1 MPKYKLSNGKY
12 LNVNDTDVSAFLDSE
27 VSNGAVVYEE
37 KKAQDPAKETANVGS
52 GNQAVNTDSNSEN
65 GSSDS
70 SKNDEEFFASFG
82 IKNLEFKN
90 SEEDPIPETRNV
102 EKPTNVTVVE
112 STGVRKGQ
120 LPKAT
125 PKKYIKKVKEVKT
138 TASAVFNSNTPYQL
152 GIEGQSITELSEDPS
167 FFSDI
172 RSEIKDAHS
181 RNFPDGQL
189 PSNYDID
196 NIVKAQIKKLTNK
209 EEDERRDEARDLV
222 SFAVDNGTYDFKLNT
237 GAKLHISEIS
247 TEAQDLAN
255 VITETREL
263 QEILQGDG
271 TYDEKLA
278 AQAKLTELAPLA
290 AEALNAYDEDLT
302 FMFDNE
308 TGRRLTQP
316 EVEAKEA
323 AGEED
328 EMTDFEGEL
337 NELEGYYKDLDL
349 ESLEQAYF
357 GHVLE
362 YEDYQ
367 RDRNRT
373 IDLKPTDGGL
383 AIALGNY
390 GYEAEDGVFKNVK
403 YSDLMNFQDQ
413 EELLQSSIYNPNG
426 DLVPQLGKTLQAVNK
441 DRKKLNL
448 EREAFKTAYLLNID
462 PGSIEQSKTSRFFE
476 SVTEATIGGEA
487 TERIGTTTRKEL
499 DVLDSVF
506 YDAGITMT
514 KAQKDNFERS
524 WGMNVTEGVGAFMP
538 ELVKFYF
545 ANKVAGAAGITRLI
559 AGTKNKP
566 LKFTLGALLEEAKFK
581 AVTKGESQTGGGV
594 GFFVGGS
601 LMRKIMPY
609 RFQGDLG
616 VFNPFLEKIVLAGP
630 GGALGSEAALF
641 TESVYKDVMNSQAFR
656 TSMEKEYGDLGEVGS
671 RVGVNLAVFALIG
684 GLGVKGTDFK
694 SMAAKQRLL
703 EKTEKE
709 LNDNFRKKQSFKG
722 PGREASPFSKEVLLT
737 DKEISQKENL
747 INLLKS
753 EAMVANKEFNK
764 LDIASVK
771 ANMNAAQL
779 ILNSDKATP
788 YEIKAAKKIIN
799 QGTANIAA
807 AQRQVN
813 RQFNEMRRSGI
824 LGDKVSLEIVEGG
837 EKTNGAKALYDT
849 VTGKFTVDI
858 LKYKPGVFAQE
869 AGHAFM
875 KMAFKNSPELAQQFK
890 DVIKNDFN
898 KALQGERF
906 DYNGKKGLT
915 FEEAIDAAYGKN
927 VRAEE
932 YVMNAVEFL
941 QNPKYANLLLNKGLL
956 PSLKRTLVNTGKKA
970 GFDLSSNVDLGAS
983 NLNRASQ
990 LLEFMYSM
998 GRVSEGGSARGIKKN
1013 FEKFSNIVID
1023 GKKLID
1029 VFGAEIN
1036 APKDIIK
1043 DLKSV
1048 EITESEKKDTF
1059 SKMDKA
1065 YKEMVEAGSSTDQVG
1080 VMVGYE
1086 MEPLVRKFVKSYID
1100 KKGLDVE
1107 QSYIDQ
1113 ITSDIALSSGKG
1125 SIGVAQMVGTW
1136 TRGQELIKYVK
1147 DNPDATLEQAR
1158 TKAAEIG
1165 IQDRTSKATGE
1176 STVENF
1182 FDMAKGK
1189 KPEAKLTS
1197 YIYGQLPKRVLGT
1210 MQKPEYADVF
1220 NTVSLDPIKA
1230 DRRQET
1236 GEVVETGFVD
1246 SSSPEL
1252 YTRVSRKKAEVTL
1265 GLSPEAVETI
1275 EGLGE
1280 SILKT
1285 IKLKDLDATSVGTIK
1300 MSDGKVIDVA
1310 MLPGDKARYTIDGET
1325 VTVRARSPKEV
1336 SKSLETTNE
1345 FVKSKEGTSTK
1356 QILENSKDYIYNV
1369 LEKEAGALTDN
1380 YTATPQYEA
1389 FVDKAFPLFKKY
1401 ISQSAVNKRFALFKE
1416 RVINTKTGEQ
1426 ARYATS
1432 AGKKVF
1438 TKKDVTLAEWRK
1450 YAIGDG
1456 TKRIDGVRRSL
1467 IEALSAE
1474 LGFDSVMQTLGK
1486 EAMREQIESRQ
1497 ETMSVKLVDNYVAVI
1512 AKQLDRDNP
1521 TEMASALI
1529 TEVVK
1534 AKNLSEKEAKNLI
1547 IGTLIDKD
1555 GNTRLS
1561 EELLKSADGALME
1574 GNINDLV
1581 RIELRKKANFI
1592 EKEGI
1597 VNELMTDK
1605 LIKSSEVFDKI
1616 LGEEISKQ
1624 KLQNDFAKL
1633 ETTTKESIDSFI
1645 KTTKE
1650 VISLIPKEIV
1660 EGITVA
1666 KNPTTKGTLVAHITG
1681 FTGRRTKDGRLLNT
1695 DMFRKDIMPKA
1706 GKTNSEASPEL
1717 KILWEKF
1724 TKSAKANNEEG
1735 KGFTIGYK
1743 AKKFQE
1749 NLDIIQ
1755 NIEGMSIE
1763 NKIKAANE
1771 LPKDL
1776 RDAAIA
1782 DLRVKEDFLE
1792 AMLFTI
1798 GEVGS
1803 KLSGEKLY
1811 QYSIDVSKY
1820 LLNNDGTGLRS
1831 FSSEIYREFSDASYK
1846 AKNEHLKAK
1855 ATFGAEVLDALLRGE
1870 LNDLVKIGEITNK
1883 FKSIIGSKKGQKLS
1897 DNLIGYSVENMD
1909 RLKMITSK
1917 LTKKNLSNLDISKLK
1932 EFYNWN
1938 TKETAYQEMIN
1949 EYAKEAFDFPVKAD
1963 KKAIANNNTIAPAE
1977 VLMNSEKLSTTQ
1989 PAERSEAFA
1998 SKDIKL
2004 SKELNDMIERKKGI
2018 PSTEII
2024 SKSAAA
2030 NIGRKKGKFDLY
2042 LPPNAEDFQG
2052 LMYKLYGKGKQG
2064 NKDMEWVKENL
2075 LAPFGRAEN
2084 AISSY
2089 KQNLAADYK
2098 ALEKGLGEIDGKV
2111 NKETLDKLKEV
2122 GYNAD
2127 QAVRVA
2133 IWNKLGIEIPNIKV
2147 IEAAKLGRIVNSDP
2161 RLKAYAEGVMAITK
2175 TKEKFPSPGENWFSS
2190 NIRYDL
2196 FKYANEG
2203 VRTRFLQ
2210 EWQENVDAIFT
2221 KDNLNKME
2229 AAYGSNYVKN
2239 LVEKLR
2245 VMKSGKARPENLN
2258 PAAQKGLDYINGSV
2272 GVIMWVNTRSAVL
2285 QTISAVNYLNWSDNN
2300 PIAVAKTLANPKEFA
2315 RTFTEIFNSD
2325 FLKQRREGL
2334 ELNIEEAEIA
2344 RAVERSKGK
2353 ARNIYD
2359 YLIRIG
2365 FKPTQ
2370 IADSFAIAIGG
2381 TPLYLNRTKTYVKAG
2396 MSLEAAKKKA
2406 FEDFREISEE
2416 NQQSSRTDRV
2426 SNIQTGILGRL
2437 IFAFNNTPMQMSRL
2451 MKKRVL
2457 DFANGRGDWKTNI
2470 SGAVYYGAI
2479 QSIIFYAMQQAAA
2492 RDLFGGDEEGG
2503 SKEESEFNK
2512 AKRTKKKA
2520 YLANSVIDGFLNG
2533 SGLPGKILVNAKN
2546 TLRSYLKEN
2555 KRGYSADYGNTILE
2569 ATSISPPLSS
2579 KLKKA
2584 YSGFKAIKYFEGTK
2598 KGKKELKEY
2607 DGNPL
2612 LNPLLMAKVKIFS
2625 GATNIPADRILRK
2638 LENMDAAVHEE
2649 SIDMMTRIAL
2659 AGGWDKW
2666 SLGFYDKVFV
2676 PQEQLA
2682 EEKANRRKAGTE
2694 KAKVTRAKN
2703 KQAKKEAEIQKLM
2716 EELKSSNFTNE
2727 IKK

>member
-1 MPKYKLSNGKY
+1 MPKYKLANGKY
-12 LNVNDTDVSAFLDSE
+12 VNVSEENVSAFLDSE
-27 VSNGAVVYEE
+27 DGKGASLFEE

-90 SEEDPIPETRNV
+90 SEENPIPETRNV
-102 EKPTNVTVVE
+102 EKPTNATVIE
-112 STGVRKGQ
+112 STGVRKVQ

-189 PSNYDID
+189 PSNYDLD

-278 AQAKLTELAPLA
+278 AQAKLAELAPLA

-383 AIALGNY
+383 AIALRNY

-487 TERIGTTTRKEL
+487 TERIGTTARKEL

-514 KAQKDNFERS
+514 QAQKDNFERS

-671 RVGVNLAVFALIG
+671 RVAVNMAVFSLIG
-684 GLGVKGTDFK
+684 GLGVKKTDFK

-709 LNDNFRKKQSFKG
+709 LNDNFRKKQSLKG

-747 INLLKS
+747 INLLS
-753 EAMVANKEFNK
+753 NEAMVANREFNK

-813 RQFNEMRRSGI
+813 RQFNEMRKSGI
-824 LGDKVSLEIVEGG
+824 LGDKISLEIVEGS
-837 EKTNGAKALYDT
+837 EKTNGAKALYDP
-849 VTGKFTVDI
+849 VTKKFTVDI

-875 KMAFKNSPELAQQFK
+875 DMAFKNNPELAKQFK

-906 DYNGKKGLT
+906 DYNGKKDLT

-956 PSLKRTLVNTGKKA
+956 PSLKRTLINTGKKA
-970 GFDLSSNVDLGAS
+970 GFDLSSNVDLGSS

-1136 TRGQELIKYVK
+1136 ARGQELIKYVK

-1189 KPEAKLTS
+1189 KPEAELTS

-1230 DRRQET
+1230 DRRQEI

-1300 MSDGKVIDVA
+1300 MSDGKVVDVA

-1380 YTATPQYEA
+1380 YTATSQYEA
-1389 FVDKAFPLFKKY
+1389 FVDKAFPLFKNY

-1529 TEVVK
+1529 TEVAK

-1555 GNTRLS
+1555 GNIRLS

-1581 RIELRKKANFI
+1581 RIELRKKADFI

-1605 LIKSSEVFDKI
+1605 LIKSSEIFDKI
-1616 LGEEISKQ
+1616 LSEEISKQ

-1633 ETTTKESIDSFI
+1633 ETTTKESINSFI

-1666 KNPTTKGTLVAHITG
+1666 TNPTTKGTLVAHITG

-1724 TKSAKANNEEG
+1724 TKSAKANNVKG

-1755 NIEGMSIE
+1755 NLKGTSVE

-1771 LPKDL
+1771 LPKDQ

-1803 KLSGEKLY
+1803 KLSGKELY

-1831 FSSEIYREFSDASYK
+1831 FSSEIYREFSDVSYK

-1855 ATFGAEVLDALLRGE
+1855 ATFGAEVLNALLRGE

-1949 EYAKEAFDFPVKAD
+1949 EYAKEAFNFPVKAD

-2098 ALEKGLGEIDGKV
+2098 ALEKALGEIDGKV

-2359 YLIRIG
+2359 YLIKIG

-2457 DFANGRGDWKTNI
+2457 DLVNRRGDWKTNI
-2470 SGAVYYGAI
+2470 SGAVYYGAV

-2492 RDLFGGDEEGG
+2492 RDLFGGDEEGV

-2533 SGLPGKILVNAKN
+2533 SGLPGKVLVNAKN

-2569 ATSISPPLSS
+2569 VTSISPPLSS

-2676 PQEQLA
+2676 PQQQLE

>member
-1 MPKYKLSNGKY
+1 MPKYKLANGKY
-12 LNVNDTDVSAFLDSE
+12 VNVSEENVSAFLDSE
-27 VSNGAVVYEE
+27 DGKGASLFEE
-37 KKAQDPAKETANVGS
+37 KKAQGPAKETANVGS
-52 GNQAVNTDSNSEN
+52 GNQAVNTDSNSES

-102 EKPTNVTVVE
+102 EKPTNVTVIE
-112 STGVRKGQ
+112 STGVRKVQ

-138 TASAVFNSNTPYQL
+138 IANAVFNSNTPYQL

-181 RNFPDGQL
+181 RNFPDSQL

-278 AQAKLTELAPLA
+278 AQAKLAELAPLA

-373 IDLKPTDGGL
+373 IDLKPTDGYL
-383 AIALGNY
+383 AMALNNY

-462 PGSIEQSKTSRFFE
+462 PGSIEQSKISRFFE
-476 SVTEATIGGEA
+476 AATEATIGGEA
-487 TERIGTTTRKEL
+487 TERIGTTARKEL
-499 DVLDSVF
+499 DVLENVF
-506 YDAGITMT
+506 YEADITMT
-514 KAQKDNFERS
+514 QAQKDNFERS
-524 WGMNVTEGVGAFMP
+524 FGMNVTEGVGAFMP

-609 RFQGDLG
+609 RFQGDLA
-616 VFNPFLEKIVLAGP
+616 VFNPFLEKVVLAGP

-641 TESVYKDVMNSQAFR
+641 TEAVYKDVMGSKAFR
-656 TSMEKEYGDLGEVGS
+656 TSIEEEYGDLGEVGS
-671 RVGVNLAVFALIG
+671 RVAVNMAVFSLIG
-684 GLGVKGTDFK
+684 GLGAKKTDFK
-694 SMAAKQRLL
+694 NMAAKQRLL

-709 LNDNFRKKQSFKG
+709 LNDNFRKKQTLKG

-747 INLLKS
+747 INLLNS
-753 EAMVANKEFNK
+753 EIMVANKEFNK

-771 ANMNAAQL
+771 ANMDAAQL

-813 RQFNEMRRSGI
+813 RQFNEMRKSGI
-824 LGDKVSLEIVEGG
+824 LGDKISLEIVEGS
-837 EKTNGAKALYDT
+837 EKTNGAKALYDP
-849 VTGKFTVDI
+849 VTKKFTVDI

-875 KMAFKNSPELAQQFK
+875 DMAFKNNPELAQQFK

-906 DYNGKKGLT
+906 DYNGKKDLT

-956 PSLKRTLVNTGKKA
+956 PSLKRTLINTGKKA

-1136 TRGQELIKYVK
+1136 ARGQELIKYVK
-1147 DNPDATLEQAR
+1147 DNPNATLEQAR

-1230 DRRQET
+1230 DRRQEI

-1300 MSDGKVIDVA
+1300 MSDGKVVDVA

-1336 SKSLETTNE
+1336 SKRLETTNE

-1369 LEKEAGALTDN
+1369 LEKEAGALIDN

-1389 FVDKAFPLFKKY
+1389 FVDKAFPLFKNY

-1529 TEVVK
+1529 TEVAK

-1547 IGTLIDKD
+1547 ISTLIDKD

-1581 RIELRKKANFI
+1581 RIELRKKADFI

-1605 LIKSSEVFDKI
+1605 LIKSSEVFDKM
-1616 LGEEISKQ
+1616 LGEKISKQ

-1666 KNPTTKGTLVAHITG
+1666 KNPSTKGALVAHVTG

-1724 TKSAKANNEEG
+1724 TKSAKDNNVKG

-1771 LPKDL
+1771 LPKDQ

-1803 KLSGEKLY
+1803 KLSGKELY

-1883 FKSIIGSKKGQKLS
+1883 FNSIIGSKKGQELS
-1897 DNLIGYSVENMD
+1897 DNLIGYSIESMD

-1989 PAERSEAFA
+1989 PAERSEVFA

-2098 ALEKGLGEIDGKV
+2098 ALEKALGEIDGKV

-2175 TKEKFPSPGENWFSS
+2175 TKDKFPSPSENWFSS

-2359 YLIRIG
+2359 YLIKIG

-2437 IFAFNNTPMQMSRL
+2437 VFAFNNTPMQMARL

-2470 SGAVYYGAI
+2470 SGAAYYGAI

-2492 RDLFGGDEEGG
+2492 RDLFGGDEGGG
-2503 SKEESEFNK
+2503 SSEESEFNK

-2546 TLRSYLKEN
+2546 TLRSYLEEN
-2555 KRGYSADYGNTILE
+2555 KKGYSADYGNTVLE

-2598 KGKKELKEY
+2598 KGKKQLKEY

-2625 GATNIPADRILRK
+2625 GATNIPADRVLRK
-2638 LENMDAAVHEE
+2638 LENMDAAIHEE

-2676 PQEQLA
+2676 PQQQLE

>member
-1 MPKYKLSNGKY
+1 M
-12 LNVNDTDVSAFLDSE
+12 
-27 VSNGAVVYEE
+27 
-37 KKAQDPAKETANVGS
+37 
-52 GNQAVNTDSNSEN
+52 
-65 GSSDS
+65 
-70 SKNDEEFFASFG
+70 
-82 IKNLEFKN
+82 
-90 SEEDPIPETRNV
+90 
-102 EKPTNVTVVE
+102 
-112 STGVRKGQ
+112 Q

-209 EEDERRDEARDLV
+209 EEEERRDEARDLV

-263 QEILQGDG
+263 QEILQGNG

-278 AQAKLTELAPLA
+278 AQAKLAELAPLA

-373 IDLKPTDGGL
+373 IDLKPTDGYL

-476 SVTEATIGGEA
+476 AVTEATIGGEA
-487 TERIGTTTRKEL
+487 TERIGTTARKEL
-499 DVLDSVF
+499 DVLENVF
-506 YDAGITMT
+506 YDADITMT

-609 RFQGDLG
+609 RFQGDLA

-684 GLGVKGTDFK
+684 GLGVKRTDFK

-813 RQFNEMRRSGI
+813 RQFNEMRKSGI
-824 LGDKVSLEIVEGG
+824 LGDKISLEIVEGS
-837 EKTNGAKALYDT
+837 EKTNGAKALYDP
-849 VTGKFTVDI
+849 VTKKFTVDI

-875 KMAFKNSPELAQQFK
+875 DMAFKNNPELAQQFK

-906 DYNGKKGLT
+906 DYNGKKDLT

-927 VRAEE
+927 VKAEE

-956 PSLKRTLVNTGKKA
+956 PSLKRTLINTGKKA

-998 GRVSEGGSARGIKKN
+998 GRVSEGGTARGIKKN
-1013 FEKFSNIVID
+1013 FEKFSNIAID
-1023 GKKLID
+1023 GKKLIN

-1136 TRGQELIKYVK
+1136 ARGQELIKYVK
-1147 DNPDATLEQAR
+1147 DNPEATLEQAR

-1230 DRRQET
+1230 DRRQEI
-1236 GEVVETGFVD
+1236 GEVIETGFVD

-1300 MSDGKVIDVA
+1300 MSDGKVVDVA

-1389 FVDKAFPLFKKY
+1389 FVDKAFPLFKNY

-1529 TEVVK
+1529 TEVAK

-1592 EKEGI
+1592 KKEGI

-1616 LGEEISKQ
+1616 FGEEISKQ

-1735 KGFTIGYK
+1735 KGLTIGYK

-2175 TKEKFPSPGENWFSS
+2175 TKEKFPSPSENWFSS

-2359 YLIRIG
+2359 YLIKVG

-2437 IFAFNNTPMQMSRL
+2437 VFAFNNTPMQMSRL

-2533 SGLPGKILVNAKN
+2533 SGLPGKILVNSKN

-2555 KRGYSADYGNTILE
+2555 KKGYSADYGNTVLE

-2612 LNPLLMAKVKIFS
+2612 LNPLLMAKVKIFA

-2649 SIDMMTRIAL
+2649 NIDMMTRIAL

-2676 PQEQLA
+2676 PQQQLE

>member
-1 MPKYKLSNGKY
+1 MPKYKLANGKY
-12 LNVNDTDVSAFLDSE
+12 VNVSEENVSAFLDSE
-27 VSNGAVVYEE
+27 DGKGASLFEE

-52 GNQAVNTDSNSEN
+52 GNQAVNTDSNLEN
-65 GSSDS
+65 GSSDL
-70 SKNDEEFFASFG
+70 SKNDEEFFGSFG

-90 SEEDPIPETRNV
+90 FEEDPIPKTRNV
-102 EKPTNVTVVE
+102 EKPTNVTVIE
-112 STGVRKGQ
+112 STGVRKVQ

-189 PSNYDID
+189 PSNYDLD

-278 AQAKLTELAPLA
+278 AQAKLAELAPLA

-373 IDLKPTDGGL
+373 IDLKPTDVGL

-487 TERIGTTTRKEL
+487 TERIGTTARKEL

-514 KAQKDNFERS
+514 QAQKDNFERS

-641 TESVYKDVMNSQAFR
+641 TESVYKDAMNSQAFR

-684 GLGVKGTDFK
+684 GLGVKRTDFK

-753 EAMVANKEFNK
+753 EAMVANREFNK

-813 RQFNEMRRSGI
+813 RQFNEMRKSGI
-824 LGDKVSLEIVEGG
+824 LGDKISLEIVEGS
-837 EKTNGAKALYDT
+837 EKTNGAKALYDP
-849 VTGKFTVDI
+849 VTKKFTVDI

-875 KMAFKNSPELAQQFK
+875 DMAFKNNPELAKQFK

-906 DYNGKKGLT
+906 DYNGKKDLT

-956 PSLKRTLVNTGKKA
+956 PSLKRTLINTGKKA
-970 GFDLSSNVDLGAS
+970 GFDLSSNVDLGSS

-1136 TRGQELIKYVK
+1136 ARGQELIKYVK

-1230 DRRQET
+1230 DRRQEI

-1300 MSDGKVIDVA
+1300 MSDGKVVDVA

-1380 YTATPQYEA
+1380 YTATSQYEA
-1389 FVDKAFPLFKKY
+1389 FVDKAFPLFKNY

-1529 TEVVK
+1529 TEVAK

-1574 GNINDLV
+1574 GNINDFV
-1581 RIELRKKANFI
+1581 RIKLRKQADFI
-1592 EKEGI
+1592 EKEGKI
-1597 VNELMTDK
+1597 NELMTDK
-1605 LIKSSEVFDKI
+1605 LLKSSEVFDKI

-1650 VISLIPKEIV
+1650 IISLIPKEIV

-1681 FTGRRTKDGRLLNT
+1681 LTGRRTKDGRLLNT
-1695 DMFRKDIMPKA
+1695 DMFRKDIMPEA
-1706 GKTNSEASPEL
+1706 GKTNSKASPEL

-1755 NIEGMSIE
+1755 NIKGMSIE

-2018 PSTEII
+2018 LSTEII
-2024 SKSAAA
+2024 SKSSAA

-2098 ALEKGLGEIDGKV
+2098 ALEKALGEIDGKV

-2175 TKEKFPSPGENWFSS
+2175 TKDKFPLPSENWFSS

-2300 PIAVAKTLANPKEFA
+2300 PIAVARTLANPKEFA

-2359 YLIRIG
+2359 YLIKIG

-2457 DFANGRGDWKTNI
+2457 DLANGRGDWRTNI

-2569 ATSISPPLSS
+2569 VTSISPPLSS

-2676 PQEQLA
+2676 PQQQLE

>member
-1 MPKYKLSNGKY
+1 MPKYKLANGKY
-12 LNVNDTDVSAFLDSE
+12 VNVSEENVSAFLDSE
-27 VSNGAVVYEE
+27 DGKGASLFEE

-90 SEEDPIPETRNV
+90 SEENPIPETRNV
-102 EKPTNVTVVE
+102 EKPTNVTVIE
-112 STGVRKGQ
+112 STGVRKVQ

-209 EEDERRDEARDLV
+209 EEEERRDEARDLV

-263 QEILQGDG
+263 QEILQGNG

-278 AQAKLTELAPLA
+278 AQAKLAELAPLA

-373 IDLKPTDGGL
+373 IDLKPTDGYL

-476 SVTEATIGGEA
+476 AVTEATIGGEA
-487 TERIGTTTRKEL
+487 TERIGTTARKEL
-499 DVLDSVF
+499 DVLENVF
-506 YDAGITMT
+506 YDADITMT

-609 RFQGDLG
+609 RFQGDLA

-684 GLGVKGTDFK
+684 GLGVKRTDFK

-813 RQFNEMRRSGI
+813 RQFNEMRKSGI
-824 LGDKVSLEIVEGG
+824 LGDKISLEIVEGS
-837 EKTNGAKALYDT
+837 EKTNGAKALYDP
-849 VTGKFTVDI
+849 VTKKFTVDI

-875 KMAFKNSPELAQQFK
+875 DMAFKNNPELAQQFK

-906 DYNGKKGLT
+906 DYNGKKDLT

-927 VRAEE
+927 VKAEE

-956 PSLKRTLVNTGKKA
+956 PSLKRTLINTGKKA

-998 GRVSEGGSARGIKKN
+998 GRVSEGGTARGIKKN
-1013 FEKFSNIVID
+1013 FEKFSNIAID
-1023 GKKLID
+1023 GKKLIN

-1136 TRGQELIKYVK
+1136 ARGQELIKYVK
-1147 DNPDATLEQAR
+1147 DNPEATLEQAR

-1230 DRRQET
+1230 DRRQEI
-1236 GEVVETGFVD
+1236 GEVIETGFVD

-1300 MSDGKVIDVA
+1300 MSDGKVVDVA

-1389 FVDKAFPLFKKY
+1389 FVDKAFPLFKNY

-1529 TEVVK
+1529 TEVAK

-1561 EELLKSADGALME
+1561 EELLKSVDGALME

-1592 EKEGI
+1592 KKEGI

-1616 LGEEISKQ
+1616 FGEEISKQ

-1735 KGFTIGYK
+1735 KGLTIGYK

-2175 TKEKFPSPGENWFSS
+2175 TKEKFPSPSENWFSS

-2359 YLIRIG
+2359 YLIKVG

-2437 IFAFNNTPMQMSRL
+2437 VFAFNNTPMQMSRL

-2555 KRGYSADYGNTILE
+2555 KKGYSADYGNTVLE

-2612 LNPLLMAKVKIFS
+2612 LNPLLMAKVKIFA

-2649 SIDMMTRIAL
+2649 NIDMMTRIAL

-2676 PQEQLA
+2676 PQQQLE

>member
-112 STGVRKGQ
+112 STGVRKVQ

-1265 GLSPEAVETI
+1265 GLSPEAVEAI

-1529 TEVVK
+1529 TEVAK

-2479 QSIIFYAMQQAAA
+2479 QSIIFYAMQQAAV

>member
-112 STGVRKGQ
+112 STGVRKVQ

-1529 TEVVK
+1529 TEVAK

>member
-1 MPKYKLSNGKY
+1 M
-12 LNVNDTDVSAFLDSE
+12 
-27 VSNGAVVYEE
+27 
-37 KKAQDPAKETANVGS
+37 
-52 GNQAVNTDSNSEN
+52 
-65 GSSDS
+65 
-70 SKNDEEFFASFG
+70 
-82 IKNLEFKN
+82 
-90 SEEDPIPETRNV
+90 
-102 EKPTNVTVVE
+102 
-112 STGVRKGQ
+112 
-120 LPKAT
+120 
-125 PKKYIKKVKEVKT
+125 
-138 TASAVFNSNTPYQL
+138 
-152 GIEGQSITELSEDPS
+152 
-167 FFSDI
+167 
-172 RSEIKDAHS
+172 
-181 RNFPDGQL
+181 
-189 PSNYDID
+189 
-196 NIVKAQIKKLTNK
+196 
-209 EEDERRDEARDLV
+209 
-222 SFAVDNGTYDFKLNT
+222 
-237 GAKLHISEIS
+237 
-247 TEAQDLAN
+247 
-255 VITETREL
+255 
-263 QEILQGDG
+263 
-271 TYDEKLA
+271 
-278 AQAKLTELAPLA
+278 
-290 AEALNAYDEDLT
+290 
-302 FMFDNE
+302 
-308 TGRRLTQP
+308 
-316 EVEAKEA
+316 
-323 AGEED
+323 
-328 EMTDFEGEL
+328 
-337 NELEGYYKDLDL
+337 
-349 ESLEQAYF
+349 
-357 GHVLE
+357 
-362 YEDYQ
+362 
-367 RDRNRT
+367 
-373 IDLKPTDGGL
+373 
-383 AIALGNY
+383 
-390 GYEAEDGVFKNVK
+390 
-403 YSDLMNFQDQ
+403 
-413 EELLQSSIYNPNG
+413 
-426 DLVPQLGKTLQAVNK
+426 
-441 DRKKLNL
+441 
-448 EREAFKTAYLLNID
+448 
-462 PGSIEQSKTSRFFE
+462 
-476 SVTEATIGGEA
+476 
-487 TERIGTTTRKEL
+487 
-499 DVLDSVF
+499 
-506 YDAGITMT
+506 
-514 KAQKDNFERS
+514 
-524 WGMNVTEGVGAFMP
+524 
-538 ELVKFYF
+538 
-545 ANKVAGAAGITRLI
+545 
-559 AGTKNKP
+559 
-566 LKFTLGALLEEAKFK
+566 
-581 AVTKGESQTGGGV
+581 
-594 GFFVGGS
+594 
-601 LMRKIMPY
+601 
-609 RFQGDLG
+609 
-616 VFNPFLEKIVLAGP
+616 
-630 GGALGSEAALF
+630 
-641 TESVYKDVMNSQAFR
+641 
-656 TSMEKEYGDLGEVGS
+656 
-671 RVGVNLAVFALIG
+671 
-684 GLGVKGTDFK
+684 
-694 SMAAKQRLL
+694 
-703 EKTEKE
+703 
-709 LNDNFRKKQSFKG
+709 
-722 PGREASPFSKEVLLT
+722 
-737 DKEISQKENL
+737 
-747 INLLKS
+747 
-753 EAMVANKEFNK
+753 
-764 LDIASVK
+764 
-771 ANMNAAQL
+771 
-779 ILNSDKATP
+779 
-788 YEIKAAKKIIN
+788 
-799 QGTANIAA
+799 
-807 AQRQVN
+807 
-813 RQFNEMRRSGI
+813 
-824 LGDKVSLEIVEGG
+824 
-837 EKTNGAKALYDT
+837 
-849 VTGKFTVDI
+849 
-858 LKYKPGVFAQE
+858 
-869 AGHAFM
+869 
-875 KMAFKNSPELAQQFK
+875 
-890 DVIKNDFN
+890 
-898 KALQGERF
+898 
-906 DYNGKKGLT
+906 
-915 FEEAIDAAYGKN
+915 
-927 VRAEE
+927 
-932 YVMNAVEFL
+932 
-941 QNPKYANLLLNKGLL
+941 
-956 PSLKRTLVNTGKKA
+956 
-970 GFDLSSNVDLGAS
+970 
-983 NLNRASQ
+983 
-990 LLEFMYSM
+990 
-998 GRVSEGGSARGIKKN
+998 
-1013 FEKFSNIVID
+1013 
-1023 GKKLID
+1023 
-1029 VFGAEIN
+1029 
-1036 APKDIIK
+1036 
-1043 DLKSV
+1043 
-1048 EITESEKKDTF
+1048 
-1059 SKMDKA
+1059 
-1065 YKEMVEAGSSTDQVG
+1065 
-1080 VMVGYE
+1080 
-1086 MEPLVRKFVKSYID
+1086 
-1100 KKGLDVE
+1100 
-1107 QSYIDQ
+1107 
-1113 ITSDIALSSGKG
+1113 
-1125 SIGVAQMVGTW
+1125 
-1136 TRGQELIKYVK
+1136 
-1147 DNPDATLEQAR
+1147 
-1158 TKAAEIG
+1158 
-1165 IQDRTSKATGE
+1165 
-1176 STVENF
+1176 
-1182 FDMAKGK
+1182 
-1189 KPEAKLTS
+1189 
-1197 YIYGQLPKRVLGT
+1197 
-1210 MQKPEYADVF
+1210 
-1220 NTVSLDPIKA
+1220 
-1230 DRRQET
+1230 
-1236 GEVVETGFVD
+1236 
-1246 SSSPEL
+1246 
-1252 YTRVSRKKAEVTL
+1252 
-1265 GLSPEAVETI
+1265 SPEAVETI

-1300 MSDGKVIDVA
+1300 MSDGKVVDVA

-1389 FVDKAFPLFKKY
+1389 FVDKAFPLFKNY

-1574 GNINDLV
+1574 GNINDFV
-1581 RIELRKKANFI
+1581 RIELRKQADFI
-1592 EKEGI
+1592 EKEGKI
-1597 VNELMTDK
+1597 NELMTDK
-1605 LIKSSEVFDKI
+1605 LLKSSEVFDKI

-1681 FTGRRTKDGRLLNT
+1681 LTGRRTKDGRLLNT
-1695 DMFRKDIMPKA
+1695 DMFRKDIMPEA
-1706 GKTNSEASPEL
+1706 GKTNSKASPEL

-1724 TKSAKANNEEG
+1724 TKSAKANNVKG

-1743 AKKFQE
+1743 SKKFQE

-1771 LPKDL
+1771 LPKDQ

-1803 KLSGEKLY
+1803 KLSGKELY

-1883 FKSIIGSKKGQKLS
+1883 FKSIIGSKKGQELS
-1897 DNLIGYSVENMD
+1897 DKLIGYSPESMD

-1932 EFYNWN
+1932 EFYNWT

-1963 KKAIANNNTIAPAE
+1963 KKAIANNNTIASAE

-2024 SKSAAA
+2024 SKSSAA

-2098 ALEKGLGEIDGKV
+2098 ALEKALGEIDGKV

-2359 YLIRIG
+2359 YLIKIG

-2533 SGLPGKILVNAKN
+2533 SGLPGKVLVNAKN

-2676 PQEQLA
+2676 PQQQLE